1 MKKLVEKHGGKFEG
15 VGLRA
20 TLSWS
25 GCNDLDIHVIEP
37 KGGEIWWK

>member
-1 MKKLVEKHGGKFEG
+1 MKELVEKHGGKFEG

-25 GCNDLDIHVIEP
+25 GCNDLDLHVIEP
-37 KGGEIWWK
+37 KGYEISWK